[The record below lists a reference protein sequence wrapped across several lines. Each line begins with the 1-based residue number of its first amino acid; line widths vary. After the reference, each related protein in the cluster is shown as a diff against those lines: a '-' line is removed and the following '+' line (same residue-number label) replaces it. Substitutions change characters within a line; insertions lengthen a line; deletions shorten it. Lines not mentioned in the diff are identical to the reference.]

1 MTVHAFEATG
11 RRQQASMTSIA
22 KDHVRGIDTMATTG
36 IETST
41 EGQAQLESMTLEA
54 GLGLRTVVAITTPVI
69 TEEAC
74 TTAQVTTSGTTTSP
88 TTIEIIDETQ
98 TEADLTGEAFL
109 PGVTTSTPRGTPKL
123 AIKGT
128 WVTVTAT
135 RKRDIETYI
144 CQI

>member
-1 MTVHAFEATG
+1 METIGT
-11 RRQQASMTSIA
+11 
-22 KDHVRGIDTMATTG
+22 
-36 IETST
+36 ETST
-41 EGQAQLESMTLEA
+41 QGQAQLESMTLEA
-54 GLGLRTVVAITTPVI
+54 GSGLRTVAAITTPDI

-88 TTIEIIDETQ
+88 TTIEIIDETR
-98 TEADLTGEAFL
+98 TEAGLTGEAFL
-109 PGVTTSTPRGTPKL
+109 PGATTSTPRGIQKL

-128 WVTVTAT
+128 CRIVTTT